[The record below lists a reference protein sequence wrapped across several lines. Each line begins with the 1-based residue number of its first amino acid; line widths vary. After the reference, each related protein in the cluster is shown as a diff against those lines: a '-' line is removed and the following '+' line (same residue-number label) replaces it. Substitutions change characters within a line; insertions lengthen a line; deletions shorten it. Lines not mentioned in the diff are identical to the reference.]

1 MAAIPFYI
9 ILGDSQLNGPHGAG
23 LAPQPGFTGTF
34 WTNFRN
40 KPLLMQTVPTSGSAY
55 APWWDGTAG
64 AQLTT
69 NAATNNTVTVTTTP
83 WTTNSEVGKYVTV
96 DGGTGAPSGGL
107 AQRRL
112 ITTNTNNTLTVSSN
126 WTTNPTAS
134 AIHVNDGAWVT
145 YDHIRGADNPLKVNT
160 GYEGDNW
167 YGNQQGSFGFTVSLM
182 QLLKSYHPGGFKVFK
197 YASPDGT
204 DDWKAGGSAQTAMAA
219 ELAEAVAAMAPD
231 TPDYLGVIY
240 FNSTDISEEN
250 TAYVTDAM
258 SFCTAMR
265 TLMSDTAAEVPI
277 WFVNNSSEILQETA
291 VTTIGV
297 LTDIPFAQVIR
308 QANVAL
314 RTIVDNFHLID
325 MEGAGF
331 TADSGFTYSTES
343 TNPENYG
350 TEDHIILG
358 EKAYNAIVRYYAETP
373 STESGSLPVV
383 ILLGDSQGV
392 GFMPPQYAIL
402 GGQERMLGPTGTVRE
417 SEWIWNDLEQGWEPY
432 DLTANPNTL
441 GAPASLYYGPEAAM
455 LGQLKERFPDGV
467 AVFKMAQ
474 GGASMTTEGVT
485 AGALNTFDPAAGTL
499 WDEMGT
505 AWDAAKLAMIRDLGM
520 LPDVVGAVYLL
531 CDNDTFT
538 LTAAQAVAS
547 KLELFNTQVRERFQS
562 RTTGT
567 DLPIVS
573 HLLMQHIEQGGPSN
587 HGTSAAREA
596 IRATLRAR
604 AVSDSMFAVTSDDGL
619 DLLRS
624 DQIHYSGWSQ
634 DTLGI
639 RLAQKLVELIDGEG
653 ETATATGDTP
663 SGSATFVVEDGSGL
677 TTSNSYCSTT
687 AADTYHAAQGNP
699 TDWADADL
707 LTKQDALR
715 RATEALDL
723 NFGAR
728 WNGFRATSEQAL
740 DWPRAWC
747 IDSAGNDISSDT
759 IPTRLAVAT
768 ARAALLIVQGYDL
781 LPATQT
787 TADVASESNSVGEV
801 SRSVT
806 YRGGK
811 PATTQFPMLER
822 LLVTAGLVS
831 SAGSGWGVASA

>member
-9 ILGDSQLNGPHGAG
+9 IVGDVQLNGPFGSG
-23 LAPQPGFTGTF
+23 LVPQPGFTGTF
-34 WTNFRN
+34 WSNFRN

-64 AQLTT
+64 TQLVA

-83 WTTNSEVGKYVTV
+83 WTTNSEVGKFVTV
-96 DGGTGAPSGGL
+96 DGGTGGPSGGQ

-112 ITTNTNNTLTVSSN
+112 ITSNTTNQLTVHSN

-134 AIHVNDGAWVT
+134 AIHVNDGQWVI

-167 YGNQQGSFGFTVSLM
+167 YATQQGGFGFTTSLM
-182 QLLKSYHPGGFKVFK
+182 QLLKSYHPGGFKVLK
-197 YASPDGT
+197 YATLGGT
-204 DDWKAGGSAQTAMAA
+204 DDWATGGAAQTAMAA
-219 ELAEAVAAMAPD
+219 ELAEAVAAMGPD
-231 TPDYLGVIY
+231 TPDYRGVIY
-240 FNSTDISEEN
+240 WNSTDISEEN
-250 TAYVTDAM
+250 TSYVANAI
-258 SFCTAMR
+258 SFCSAVR
-265 TLMSDTAAEVPI
+265 TLMSDATAEVPI
-277 WFVNNSSEILQETA
+277 WFVNNSSEFLQESA

-297 LTDIPFAQVIR
+297 LTDVAFSRVIR

-314 RTIVDNFHLID
+314 RATITNFHLID

-331 TADSGFTYSTES
+331 SADSALTYATED
-343 TNPENYG
+343 TDPHNYG

-358 EKAYNAIVRYYAETP
+358 EKAYNAIIRYYADIP

-383 ILLGDSQGV
+383 VMLGDSQGT
-392 GFMPPQYAIL
+392 GQMLPQYAIL

-417 SEWIWNDLEQGWEPY
+417 NEWIWNDLEQDWEPY
-432 DLTANPNTL
+432 DVTANPNTL
-441 GAPASLYYGPEAAM
+441 GAPASLFFGPEAAM
-455 LGQLKERFPDGV
+455 LGKLKERFPDGV

-499 WDEMGT
+499 WDELGT
-505 AWDAAKLAMIRDLGM
+505 AWDAAKLAMVRDLGM
-520 LPDVVGAVYLL
+520 LPDVIGAVYLL
-531 CDNDTFT
+531 GDNDAYT
-538 LTAAQAVAS
+538 LTAAQGYAA

-562 RTTGT
+562 RTTGV

-573 HLLMQHIEQGGPSN
+573 HLLVQHIEQGGPSN

-596 IRATLRAR
+596 IRATQRAR
-604 AVSDSMFAVTSDDGL
+604 AVSDTQFAVTSDEGL
-619 DLLRS
+619 DLLRD

-639 RLAQKLVELIDGEG
+639 RLADALVLLIDGEG

-699 TDWADADL
+699 TDWVDADL

-728 WNGFRATSEQAL
+728 WNGFRSTSEQAL

-811 PATTQFPMLER
+811 PATTQFPQLER
-822 LLVTAGLVS
+822 LLVTAGLAS
-831 SAGSGWGVASA
+831 SGGGWGVASA

>member
-9 ILGDSQLNGPHGAG
+9 ILGDSQLNGPHGIG
-23 LAPQPGFTGTF
+23 LAPQPGYTGTF

-40 KPLLMQTVPTSGSAY
+40 KPLLMQTVPTSGTAFL
-55 APWWDGTAG
+55 PWWDGTAG
-64 AQLTT
+64 TQLAT
-69 NAATNNTVTVTTTP
+69 NAATSSTVTVTTTP
-83 WTTNSEVGKYVTV
+83 WTTNSEAGKYVTV
-96 DGGTGAPSGGL
+96 DGGVGAPVGGV
-107 AQRRL
+107 AQKKL
-112 ITTNTNNTLTVSSN
+112 IVSNTTNQLTISGT
-126 WTTNPTAS
+126 WTTNPTSS
-134 AIHVNDGAWVT
+134 AIHINDGQWVV
-145 YDHIRGADNPLKVNT
+145 YDHIRGPDNPLKVNT
-160 GYEGDNW
+160 GYEGDTW

-197 YASPDGT
+197 YALLGAT
-204 DDWKAGGSAQTAMAA
+204 DDWASGGANMTTMAA
-219 ELAEAVAAMAPD
+219 ELAEAVAAMGAD
-231 TPDYLGVIY
+231 TPDYRGVIY
-240 FNSTDISEEN
+240 FNSSDISEEN
-250 TAYVTDAM
+250 TAYVTNAI
-258 SFCTAMR
+258 SLCSAVR
-265 TLMSDTAAEVPI
+265 TLMADTSAEVPI
-277 WFVNNSSEILQETA
+277 WFVNNASEFLQVSA

-297 LTDIPFAQVIR
+297 LTDVPFAQIVR

-314 RTIVDNFHLID
+314 RAVITNFHLID

-331 TADSGFTYSTES
+331 SADSAVTYATEDAD
-343 TNPENYG
+343 PQNYG
-350 TEDHIILG
+350 TEDHIVLG
-358 EKAYNAIVRYYAETP
+358 EKAYNAIVRYYADVP

-383 ILLGDSQGV
+383 VLLGDSQGT
-392 GFMPPQYAIL
+392 GFMLPQYAIL

-417 SEWIWNDLEQGWEPY
+417 NEWIWNDIEQTWEPY
-432 DLTANPNTL
+432 DVTSNPNTL
-441 GAPASLYYGPEAAM
+441 GAPSSLYYGPEAAM
-455 LGQLKERFPDGV
+455 LAELKERFPDGV

-505 AWDAAKLAMIRDLGM
+505 AWDAAKLAMIRDLGL

-531 CDNDTFT
+531 CDNDAYT

-573 HLLMQHIEQGGPSN
+573 HLLVQHIEQGGPSN
-587 HGTSAAREA
+587 HGTSEAREA

-639 RLAQKLVELIDGEG
+639 RLAEKLVELIDGEG

-723 NFGAR
+723 AFGSR
-728 WNGFRATSEQAL
+728 WNGFRSTSEQAL

-747 IDSAGNDISSDT
+747 TDSAGNDIAGDS

-768 ARAALLIVQGYDL
+768 ARGALLIVQGYDL
-781 LPATQT
+781 VPSTQT

-801 SRSVT
+801 SRTVT

-811 PATTQFPMLER
+811 PATTQFPLIER
-822 LLVTAGLVS
+822 MLVTAGLAS
-831 SAGSGWGVASA
+831 SGAGWGVASA

>member
-9 ILGDSQLNGPHGAG
+9 IVGDGQLNGSSGAA
-23 LAPQPGFTGTF
+23 LVPQPGFTGTF

-64 AQLTT
+64 TQLTT

-96 DGGTGAPSGGL
+96 DGGTGAPVSGV

-112 ITTNTNNTLTVSSN
+112 ITSNTTNQLTISGT

-160 GYEGDNW
+160 GFEGDNW
-167 YGNQQGSFGFTVSLM
+167 YANQAGGFGFTTSLM

-197 YASPDGT
+197 LA
-204 DDWKAGGSAQTAMAA
+204 AVGGSDEWASGGDEMVTMAA
-219 ELAEAVAAMAPD
+219 ELAKAITALGAD
-231 TPDYLGVIY
+231 TPDYRGVIY
-240 FNSTDISEEN
+240 WNATDISEEN
-250 TAYVTDAM
+250 LAYVTNAT
-258 SFCTAMR
+258 SFCTAIR
-265 TLMSDTAAEVPI
+265 SLMSDASAEVPI
-277 WFVNNSSEILQETA
+277 WFVNNSSEFLQESA

-297 LTDIPFAQVIR
+297 LTDVPFAQVLR

-314 RTIVDNFHLID
+314 RSVITNFHLID

-331 TADSGFTYSTES
+331 SADSALTYATED
-343 TNPENYG
+343 TDPQNYG

-358 EKAYNAIVRYYAETP
+358 EKAYNSIVRYYADIP

-383 ILLGDSQGV
+383 IMIGDSQGT
-392 GFMPPQYAIL
+392 GQMQPQYAIL

-432 DLTANPNTL
+432 DVTANPNTL
-441 GAPASLYYGPEAAM
+441 GAPASLFFGPEAAM
-455 LGQLKERFPDGV
+455 LGKLKERFPDGV

-505 AWDAAKLAMIRDLGM
+505 AWDAAKLAMVRDLGM

-531 CDNDTFT
+531 GDNDAYT
-538 LTAAQAVAS
+538 LTAAQGYAA

-562 RTTGT
+562 RTTGV

-573 HLLMQHIEQGGPSN
+573 HLLVQHIEQGGPSN

-596 IRATLRAR
+596 IRATQRAR
-604 AVSDSMFAVTSDDGL
+604 AVSDTQFAVTSDEGL
-619 DLLRS
+619 DLLRD

-639 RLAQKLVELIDGEG
+639 RLADALVLLIDGEG

-699 TDWADADL
+699 TDWVDADL

-728 WNGFRATSEQAL
+728 WNGFRSTSEQAL

-811 PATTQFPMLER
+811 PATTQFPQLER
-822 LLVTAGLVS
+822 MLVTAGLAS
-831 SAGSGWGVASA
+831 SGSGWGVASA

>member
-9 ILGDSQLNGPHGAG
+9 IVGDGQLNGPSGVG
-23 LAPQPGFTGTF
+23 LIPQPGFTGTY

-64 AQLTT
+64 TQLIS
-69 NAATNNTVTVTTTP
+69 NAATNSTVTVTTTP

-96 DGGTGAPSGGL
+96 DGGIGAPVGGV
-107 AQRRL
+107 AQRKL
-112 ITTNTNNTLTVSSN
+112 ITSNTTNQLTISGT

-134 AIHVNDGAWVT
+134 AIHVNDGQWVT
-145 YDHIRGADNPLKVNT
+145 YDHVRGADNPLKVNT

-167 YGNQQGSFGFTVSLM
+167 YANQNGGFGFTVSLM

-197 YASPDGT
+197 YAALGAT
-204 DDWKAGGSAQTAMAA
+204 DDWASGGAQMTAMSA
-219 ELAEAVAAMAPD
+219 ELAEAVAAMGAD
-231 TPDYLGVIY
+231 TPDYRGVIY
-240 FNSTDISEEN
+240 WNATDISEEN
-250 TAYVTDAM
+250 LAYVANAT
-258 SFCTAMR
+258 SFCSAIR
-265 TLMSDTAAEVPI
+265 TLMADASAEVPI
-277 WFVNNSSEILQETA
+277 WFVNNSSEFLQESA
-291 VTTIGV
+291 VTTIGA
-297 LTDIPFAQVIR
+297 LTDVPFAQVIR

-314 RTIVDNFHLID
+314 RATIDNFHLLD

-331 TADSGFTYSTES
+331 SADSVVTYATED
-343 TNPENYG
+343 TDPQNYG
-350 TEDHIILG
+350 TEDHLVIG
-358 EKAYNAIVRYYAETP
+358 EKAYNAIVRYYADIP

-383 ILLGDSQGV
+383 VMLGDSQGV

-402 GGQERMLGPTGTVRE
+402 GGQERMLGPTGTVRDG
-417 SEWIWNDLEQGWEPY
+417 EWIWNDVEQAWEPY
-432 DLTANPNTL
+432 DVTANPNTL
-441 GAPASLYYGPEAAM
+441 GAPTSLYYGPEAAM
-455 LGQLKERFPDGV
+455 LAQLKERFPDGV

-474 GGASMTTEGVT
+474 GGASLTTEGVV
-485 AGALNTFDPAAGTL
+485 AGALDTFDPAAGTL
-499 WDEMGT
+499 WDELGT
-505 AWDAAKLAMIRDLGM
+505 AWNAAKLAMVRDLGL
-520 LPDVVGAVYLL
+520 LPDVVGGVYLL
-531 CDNDTFT
+531 TDNDAFT

-547 KLELFNTQVRERFQS
+547 KLELFNTQFRERFQS

-573 HLLMQHIEQGGPSN
+573 HLIVQHIEQGGPSN

-596 IRATLRAR
+596 IRATLQAR
-604 AVSDSMFAVTSDDGL
+604 AVSDSMFAVTSDEGL
-619 DLLRS
+619 DLLRD

-699 TDWADADL
+699 SDWSDADL

-715 RATEALDL
+715 RATESLDL
-723 NFGAR
+723 AFGAR
-728 WNGFRATSEQAL
+728 WNGFRSTSEQAL

-768 ARAALLIVQGYDL
+768 ARAALLIVQGYTIV
-781 LPATQT
+781 PATQT
-787 TADVASESNSVGEV
+787 TADIASESNSVGEV

-811 PATTQFPMLER
+811 PATTQFPLIER
-822 LLVTAGLVS
+822 MIVTAGLAS
-831 SAGSGWGVASA
+831 SGAGWGVASA